1 MSGVTSQGGGQID
14 VYGGCK
20 ITGNS
25 KAGVLSVGE
34 GSIVRLGRGASG
46 CSVQGNAMMPTCEER
61 GGVVSMEGSEC
72 VVGHAP
78 CLENGLGGGGE
89 IGQESDV
96 GTGAETSSLGMT
108 CGGEGAGV
116 PRSPGG
122 KEGSTKGADSGTN
135 WGEREERI
143 QETAVE
149 LKEGGGIHGVVELRE
164 VLTLRR
170 GNEGEAVAIGGDLG
184 VHPAKGHFDTEAV
197 LDDHGIV
204 SVVLLKSTA
213 SDCGW
218 FRVWGLKAPDCG
230 I

>member
-1 MSGVTSQGGGQID
+1 VCGGAMSGVTSQGGGQID

-25 KAGVLSVGE
+25 KAGVLSVGK

-46 CSVQGNAMMPTCEER
+46 CSVLGNVIMPTCEER
-61 GGVVSMEGSEC
+61 GGVVSIGGSEC

-78 CLENGLGGGGE
+78 CLENGFGGGGE

-96 GTGAETSSLGMT
+96 GTGAGTSSLGMSG
-108 CGGEGAGV
+108 GGEGAEV

-122 KEGSTKGADSGTN
+122 KEGSNEGADSGTN

-149 LKEGGGIHGVVELRE
+149 LKEEGGIHGVVELRE

-170 GNEGEAVAIGGDLG
+170 GNEGEAVAMGGDLG
-184 VHPAKGHFDTEAV
+184 MHPAKGHFDTEAV

-204 SVVLLKSTA
+204 SVVLPKSTA

-218 FRVWGLKAPDCG
+218 FR